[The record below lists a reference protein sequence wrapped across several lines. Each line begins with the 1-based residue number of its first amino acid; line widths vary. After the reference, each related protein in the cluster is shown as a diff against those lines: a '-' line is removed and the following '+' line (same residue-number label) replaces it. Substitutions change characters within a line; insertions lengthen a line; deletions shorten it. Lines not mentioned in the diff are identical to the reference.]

1 MIRAA
6 LAVIAALTLS
16 ACAHDTQDH
25 AWPDGAGELVVKT
38 SPYSVDAPLDRLAAA
53 AEARGA
59 HVFARIDHAGGA
71 ENIGTQLA
79 PTAVLIFGS
88 PQLGTPLIQQ
98 QPTVAIDL
106 PVRALAWRGRATTY
120 LAYTDPRALARRH
133 GIDPEDAAI
142 TRLSGVLDAL
152 TDQAVTAEMGGHS

>member
-16 ACAHDTQDH
+16 ACAHYTQDH

-38 SPYSVDAPLDRLAAA
+38 SPYSVDVTLDRLAAA

-59 HVFARIDHAGGA
+59 RVFARIDHAGGA
-71 ENIGTQLA
+71 ENIGTPIA
-79 PTAVLIFGS
+79 PAAVLLFGS
-88 PQLGTPLIQQ
+88 PQLGTPLIEQ

-106 PVRALAWRGRATTY
+106 PVRALAWRDRDATY
-120 LAYTDPRALARRH
+120 LAYTDPRTLARRH
-133 GIDPEDAAI
+133 GIDPENAAI

-152 TDQAVTAEMGGHS
+152 TDQAVTAD